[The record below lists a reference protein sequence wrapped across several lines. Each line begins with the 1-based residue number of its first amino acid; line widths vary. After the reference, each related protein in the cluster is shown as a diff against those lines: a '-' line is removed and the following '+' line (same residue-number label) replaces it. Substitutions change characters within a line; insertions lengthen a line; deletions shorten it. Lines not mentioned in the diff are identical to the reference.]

1 MSRGVRPSQMTDR
14 SNQSRTN
21 SNFVHDVKN
30 YSGVFTLGCLRGG
43 FRDRR
48 VADTV
53 NEDGDLYP
61 T

>member
-1 MSRGVRPSQMTDR
+1 MSRSLGPSQNIDR
-14 SNQSRTN
+14 STQSHIN
-21 SNFVHDVKN
+21 SNFCTDVKN
-30 YSGVFTLGCLRGG
+30 CCSVFTLGCLRGG

>member
-21 SNFVHDVKN
+21 STFVHDVKN
-30 YSGVFTLGCLRGG
+30 YTGVFRLAVSKGG
-43 FRDRR
+43 FWDRR
-48 VADTV
+48 VAEAAK
-53 NEDGDLYP
+53 EDGDRCP